1 MKVQYVHIQ
10 KHFNLILELSIAAG
24 IVQKTKK
31 LYDSKTITCIICIY
45 CMYEYVPESNRHN
58 KKVNLH

>member
-45 CMYEYVPESNRHN
+45 VRVCTRS
-58 KKVNLH
+58 KQTQ